1 MDKTYASVELAIED
15 IPDGAVIAF
24 GSFFTAGKPTALTRA
39 LAKKGVKNL
48 TIVVMQVGVG
58 NEEILE
64 LVENGQVKKAI
75 CNYPFPRSAT
85 RGADHSF
92 EQAIR
97 KGTIEA
103 EVYPMGTFAEK
114 LRCAGAG
121 IPAFYTPAGVGT
133 VVAEGKEVRVFD
145 GVETLMET
153 ALPVDFAFVHAWK
166 GDREGNLVYRY
177 TARNYNNVMAM
188 AGKVTIA
195 EVETLVEPG
204 ELDSNFIH
212 TPGIFVKRVVETGR
226 PDYSQSSV

>member
-1 MDKTYASVELAIED
+1 MDKVYASTDAAIED
-15 IPDGAVIAF
+15 VPDGAVIAF
-24 GSFFTAGKPTALTRA
+24 SAFFAAGRPLELTRA

-48 TIVVMQVGVG
+48 TIVVMQMGVG
-58 NEEILE
+58 NEELLE
-64 LVENGQVKKAI
+64 LVKNGQVKKAI

-85 RGADHSF
+85 KGLEHRF
-92 EQAIR
+92 EQAVR
-97 KGTIEA
+97 RGEIEM

-133 VVAEGKEVRVFD
+133 VVAEGKEVRVFN
-145 GVETLMET
+145 GVEALLET

-166 GDREGNLVYRY
+166 GDREGNLVYHC
-177 TARNYNNVMAM
+177 TAFNYNNVMAM
-188 AGKVTIA
+188 AGKITIA
-195 EVETLVEPG
+195 EVETLVEAG

-226 PDYSQSSV
+226 PELGQSTV